1 MNSNEKVIKLNDVK
15 CYKCFTLLC
24 KAIIVEGRIEIKCKC
39 GTINT
44 IESKQPD
51 RQRDRVI

>member
-1 MNSNEKVIKLNDVK
+1 MNFYEKKVKLNDVK
-15 CYKCFTLLC
+15 CSKCFNLLM

-39 GTINT
+39 GTLNT

-51 RQRDRVI
+51 RQRDKVI

>member
-1 MNSNEKVIKLNDVK
+1 M
-15 CYKCFTLLC
+15 

-51 RQRDRVI
+51 RQREKV

>member
-1 MNSNEKVIKLNDVK
+1 MNSHEKVIRLKDVK
-15 CYKCFTLLC
+15 CSKCFNLLM

-39 GTINT
+39 GTLNT

-51 RQRDRVI
+51 RQREKV